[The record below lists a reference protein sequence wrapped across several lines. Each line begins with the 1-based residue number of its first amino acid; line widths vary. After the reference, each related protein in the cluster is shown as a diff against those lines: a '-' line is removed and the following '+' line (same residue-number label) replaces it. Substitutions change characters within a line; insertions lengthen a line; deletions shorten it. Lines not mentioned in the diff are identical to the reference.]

1 MNETMTAQMRT
12 ILTSLRHL
20 PPRARLRV
28 IALALPEVER
38 DLAAAEGAEDTA
50 HPVEIPHPADVDTDA
65 AAEARFKQKLVEMR
79 LMTEIKTPLS
89 SAKRN
94 LPEPIAVPGTP
105 LSEIIIAE
113 RR

>member
-1 MNETMTAQMRT
+1 MNETMTSQMRT

-38 DLAAAEGAEDTA
+38 DLAAAEAQ
-50 HPVEIPHPADVDTDA
+50 
-65 AAEARFKQKLVEMR
+65 FQQKLVEMG

-94 LPEPIAVPGTP
+94 LPEPIEVSGTP
-105 LSEIIIAE
+105 LSEIIIVE